1 MTLILLL
8 SCIPPDLSVLEGWYV
23 EEQHLSGINISN
35 LVDNDN
41 TTCVDLTSRTSVITF
56 GQKVRFLE
64 EFKLEVL
71 LPRHL
76 ESYRSEIV
84 RVLTSGYNT
93 ESTSHCPQTVTYKKC
108 LYIGEYRYS
117 CICQNSCQLSVKIT
131 FVSDSVKARRPLEVC
146 EIKYIF

>member
-1 MTLILLL
+1 M
-8 SCIPPDLSVLEGWYV
+8 

-41 TTCVDLTSRTSVITF
+41 TTCVDLNSRTSVITF
-56 GQKVRFLE
+56 GQKVPFLE
-64 EFKLEVL
+64 EFKLEVH

-84 RVLTSGYNT
+84 RVLMSGYDT

-108 LYIGEYRYS
+108 LYIGENRYS
-117 CICQNSCQLSVKIT
+117 CFCQNSCQLSVKIT

-146 EIKYIF
+146 EIKYIS